1 MVGPHH
7 AQCHPWHMDFIV
19 AHGVWKLFSAG
30 FWLNDLADIPG
41 CVLSSPQLG
50 GERKVLLEDK
60 VNFITVCII

>member
-1 MVGPHH
+1 
-7 AQCHPWHMDFIV
+7 MDFIV